1 VKTALPE
8 WDRIFQ
14 LAVFRRS
21 PGYVHKSHRLFWQRF
36 LDDRD
41 CNTYSRAALLSDAT
55 LRTTKPLVV
64 GAGAV
69 TSGSVTVTDR
79 CAISRAGHSAK
90 RPLGVAQVPGRR
102 PTSEAAGGS
111 YRRDRSPQSRRSQER
126 NRYGC
131 GDRDVITA
139 PICGVP
145 QYEDQRDRRISG
157 RNSKSH
163 SGVVPG
169 RGQASGHC
177 PHVSN
182 IPVLDKSHSKRGRE
196 AKTIG

>member
-1 VKTALPE
+1 MTRTSRRLGRPM
-8 WDRIFQ
+8 
-14 LAVFRRS
+14 RRS
-21 PGYVHKSHRLFWQRF
+21 ARLQH
-36 LDDRD
+36 LQ
-41 CNTYSRAALLSDAT
+41 SRGTLERCDAPNDKT
-55 LRTTKPLVV
+55 TRRRCWSRHLGLRHCHH
-64 GAGAV
+64 
-69 TSGSVTVTDR
+69 R
-79 CAISRAGHSAK
+79 CAISRAGHPAK
-90 RPLGVAQVPGRR
+90 RPLGVAQVPGRP

-139 PICGVP
+139 PICGGP

-169 RGQASGHC
+169 RGQASRHC

-182 IPVLDKSHSKRGRE
+182 IPVLGDSHSKRDRE